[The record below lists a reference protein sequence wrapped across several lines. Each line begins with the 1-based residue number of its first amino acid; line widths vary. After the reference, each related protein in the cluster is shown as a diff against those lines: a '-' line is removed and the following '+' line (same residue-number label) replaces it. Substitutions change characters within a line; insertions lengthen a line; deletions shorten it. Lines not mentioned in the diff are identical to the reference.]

1 MIAQRKPNNDKGFK
15 DFHRYFA
22 ESIVDCP
29 FFDLRQPDR
38 IRSPHRP
45 CAAPLVFANGRLG
58 RPRAIPCQAW
68 LPRFLFRMPDR
79 LVPATLAFRDDGT
92 LVSPA
97 YGDIYHSAAGALAQA
112 RHVFIAGN
120 GLPARWQQ
128 RRTFTIVE
136 TGFGT
141 GCNFLATW
149 AAWRDDPARCERLH
163 FVSVEKHP
171 FSREDLRRAASHIVA
186 DTTISASAEALA
198 DAWPTLVPG
207 VHRLEFDAGRVVLT
221 LAFGDALELLPKLVA
236 RADAFYLDG
245 FAPSKNA
252 DLWSVEVFRAL
263 ARLAGEGASFA
274 TYSSSG
280 VVKQALDEAGFA
292 YRKVEGFAGKRAML
306 VGEYAPR
313 WRMRRHEPPHA
324 LPVAARRAIVIG
336 AGLAGCA
343 VVERLAARG
352 WDIALIERHERIA
365 SEASGNPAG
374 VFHPLMTRD
383 DNVASRLTRSGFLH
397 ALTRWRAL
405 EQAGHAFARSTH
417 GMVHLAESADDFARM
432 RDAFDALGAPSDY
445 ATLLDEGAARAYL
458 QLPVAHGGLLFPQ
471 GGAVWPA
478 ALSDAQCAAAGERV
492 QLLTRTEVARLE
504 RRDDVWHALD
514 VAGNTLAHAPVV
526 VLANAGDAVRLAGL
540 RHVALQ
546 PVRGQ
551 LTLLPPGSAAPLPCP
566 AIGDGY
572 AVPLDDGSLLI
583 GATFEPDD
591 TDPALRAAGH
601 AENLDRVRRL
611 LPGLLREVPQSD
623 ALRGRV
629 AFRWVAGDRLPL
641 IGPLADEAQ
650 AVANA
655 RALSGAK
662 ARDLPRMTGLYG
674 AFGYGSRGLV
684 WATLGAELIASQ
696 LEGEPWPLER
706 ELADAVDPARFLIR
720 ALRARQVNAAD

>member
-1 MIAQRKPNNDKGFK
+1 
-15 DFHRYFA
+15 
-22 ESIVDCP
+22 
-29 FFDLRQPDR
+29 
-38 IRSPHRP
+38 
-45 CAAPLVFANGRLG
+45 
-58 RPRAIPCQAW
+58 
-68 LPRFLFRMPDR
+68 MPDR

-97 YGDIYHSAAGALAQA
+97 YGDIYHSAAGAIAQA
-112 RHVFIAGN
+112 NHVFVAGN

-171 FSREDLRRAASHIVA
+171 FSREDLRRAAAHIVA
-186 DTTISASAEALA
+186 NTTISANVDELA
-198 DAWPTLVPG
+198 DAWPPLVPG
-207 VHRLEFDAGRVVLT
+207 LHRLEFDAGRVVLT
-221 LAFGDALELLPKLVA
+221 LVFGDALERLPTLVA

-252 DLWSVEVFRAL
+252 DLWSIDVFRAL
-263 ARLAGEGASFA
+263 ARMADERATFA

-280 VVKQALDEAGFA
+280 VVKRALDEAGFA
-292 YRKVEGFAGKRAML
+292 YRKVDGFAGKRAML

-313 WRMRRHEPPHA
+313 WRMRRHEPPRA
-324 LPVAARRAIVIG
+324 WPNAAARRALVIG
-336 AGLAGCA
+336 AGVAGCA

-352 WDIALIERHERIA
+352 WNVTLIERHERIA

-383 DNVASRLTRSGFLH
+383 DNVASRLTRAGFLY
-397 ALTRWRAL
+397 AVARWRAL
-405 EQAGHAFARSTH
+405 EKGGHAFARSTR

-445 ATLLDEGAARAYL
+445 AKLLDTDAARAYL
-458 QLPVAHGGLLFPQ
+458 DLPVAHGGLLFPH

-478 ALSDAQCAAAGERV
+478 ALADAQCAAAGDRV
-492 QLLTRTEVARLE
+492 QRLTRTEVARLE
-504 RRDDVWHALD
+504 RNGDEWHALD
-514 VAGNTLAHAPVV
+514 AHGRTLAQAPVV

-551 LTLLPPGSAAPLPCP
+551 LTLLPAGSASPLPCP

-572 AVPLDDGSLLI
+572 AVPLDDGTLLI

-591 TDPALRAAGH
+591 VDPAIRLAGH
-601 AENLDRVRRL
+601 AENLERVRRL
-611 LPGLLREVPQSD
+611 LPGLIDDVPALD
-623 ALRGRV
+623 TLRGRV

-662 ARDLPRMTGLYG
+662 ARDLPRMPGLYG

-684 WATLGAELIASQ
+684 WAALGAELIASQ
-696 LEGEPWPLER
+696 LDGEPWPIER
-706 ELADAVDPARFLIR
+706 ELAEAVDPARFLIR
-720 ALRARQVNAAD
+720 ALRARQVSAAD

>member
-1 MIAQRKPNNDKGFK
+1 
-15 DFHRYFA
+15 
-22 ESIVDCP
+22 
-29 FFDLRQPDR
+29 
-38 IRSPHRP
+38 
-45 CAAPLVFANGRLG
+45 
-58 RPRAIPCQAW
+58 
-68 LPRFLFRMPDR
+68 MPDR

-97 YGDIYHSAAGALAQA
+97 YGDIYHSAAGAIAQA
-112 RHVFIAGN
+112 NHVFVAGN

-171 FSREDLRRAASHIVA
+171 FSREDLRRAAAHIVA
-186 DTTISASAEALA
+186 NTTISANVDELA
-198 DAWPTLVPG
+198 DAWPPLVPG
-207 VHRLEFDAGRVVLT
+207 LHRLEFDAGRVVLT
-221 LAFGDALELLPKLVA
+221 LVFGDALERLPTLVA

-252 DLWSVEVFRAL
+252 DLWSIDVFRAL
-263 ARLAGEGASFA
+263 ARMADERATFA

-280 VVKQALDEAGFA
+280 VVKRALDEAGFA
-292 YRKVEGFAGKRAML
+292 YRKVDGFAGKRAML

-313 WRMRRHEPPHA
+313 WRMRRHEPPRA
-324 LPVAARRAIVIG
+324 WPNAATRRALVIG
-336 AGLAGCA
+336 AGIAGCA

-352 WDIALIERHERIA
+352 WNVTLIERHERIA

-383 DNVASRLTRSGFLH
+383 DNVASRLTRAGFLY
-397 ALTRWRAL
+397 AVARWRAL
-405 EQAGHAFARSTH
+405 EKGGHAFARSTR

-445 ATLLDEGAARAYL
+445 AKLLDTDAARAYL
-458 QLPVAHGGLLFPQ
+458 DLPVAHGGLLFPH

-478 ALSDAQCAAAGERV
+478 ALADAQCAAAGDRV
-492 QLLTRTEVARLE
+492 QRLTRTEVARLE
-504 RRDDVWHALD
+504 RNGDEWHALD
-514 VAGNTLAHAPVV
+514 AHGRTLAQAPVV

-551 LTLLPPGSAAPLPCP
+551 LTLLPAGSASPLPCP

-572 AVPLDDGSLLI
+572 AVPLDDGTLLI

-591 TDPALRAAGH
+591 VDPAIRLAGH
-601 AENLDRVRRL
+601 AENLERVRRL
-611 LPGLLREVPQSD
+611 LPGLIDDVPALD
-623 ALRGRV
+623 TLRGRV

-662 ARDLPRMTGLYG
+662 ARDLPRMPGLYG

-684 WATLGAELIASQ
+684 WAALGAELIASQ
-696 LEGEPWPLER
+696 LDGEPWPIER
-706 ELADAVDPARFLIR
+706 ELAEAVDPARFLIR
-720 ALRARQVNAAD
+720 ALRARQVSAAD

>member
-1 MIAQRKPNNDKGFK
+1 
-15 DFHRYFA
+15 
-22 ESIVDCP
+22 
-29 FFDLRQPDR
+29 
-38 IRSPHRP
+38 
-45 CAAPLVFANGRLG
+45 
-58 RPRAIPCQAW
+58 
-68 LPRFLFRMPDR
+68 MPDR

-97 YGDIYHSAAGALAQA
+97 YGDIYHSAAGAIAQA
-112 RHVFIAGN
+112 NHVFVAGN

-171 FSREDLRRAASHIVA
+171 FSREDLRRAAAHIVA
-186 DTTISASAEALA
+186 NTTISANVDALA
-198 DAWPTLVPG
+198 DAWPPLVPG
-207 VHRLEFDAGRVVLT
+207 LHRLEFDAGRVVLT
-221 LAFGDALELLPKLVA
+221 LVFGDALERLPTLVA

-252 DLWSVEVFRAL
+252 DLWSIDVFRAL
-263 ARLAGEGASFA
+263 ARMADEHATFA

-280 VVKQALDEAGFA
+280 VVKRALDEAGFA
-292 YRKVEGFAGKRAML
+292 YRKVDGFAGKRAML

-313 WRMRRHEPPHA
+313 WRMRRHEPPRA
-324 LPVAARRAIVIG
+324 WPNAATRRALVIG
-336 AGLAGCA
+336 AGVAGCA

-352 WDIALIERHERIA
+352 WNVTLIERHERIA

-383 DNVASRLTRSGFLH
+383 DNVASRLTRAGFLY
-397 ALTRWRAL
+397 ALARWQAL
-405 EQAGHAFARSTH
+405 EKGGHAFARSTH

-445 ATLLDEGAARAYL
+445 ARLLDTDAARAYL
-458 QLPVAHGGLLFPQ
+458 NLPVAHGGLLFPH

-478 ALSDAQCAAAGERV
+478 ALADAQCAAAGDRV
-492 QLLTRTEVARLE
+492 HRLTRTEVARLE
-504 RRDDVWHALD
+504 RNGDEWHALD
-514 VAGNTLAHAPVV
+514 AHGRTLAQAPVV

-551 LTLLPPGSAAPLPCP
+551 LTLLPAAGASPLPCP

-572 AVPLDDGSLLI
+572 AVPLDDGTLLI

-591 TDPALRAAGH
+591 VDPAIRVAGH
-601 AENLDRVRRL
+601 AENLERVRRL
-611 LPGLLREVPQSD
+611 LPGLIGDVPALD
-623 ALRGRV
+623 TLRGRV

-662 ARDLPRMTGLYG
+662 ARDLPRMPGLYG

-684 WATLGAELIASQ
+684 WAALGAELIASQ
-696 LEGEPWPLER
+696 LDGEPWPIER
-706 ELADAVDPARFLIR
+706 ELAEAVDPARFLIR
-720 ALRARQVNAAD
+720 ALRARQVSAAD